1 MSKKESRNADYCQ
14 KHYLNNTQ
22 ALISGCCITGVHLLR
37 ALLSVPC
44 SQRVPLGFSQ
54 TTFSANLA
62 IRKHLTSG
70 QHHSQKGS
78 LGSFKKKKVFS
89 FPNLSVSNIHQQIIL
104 PCQCSLYFSTLA
116 FDHVSLFLFLELVA
130 IFNIQLTAFILT
142 ELKGT

>member
-22 ALISGCCITGVHLLR
+22 ALISGHCITGVHLLR

-78 LGSFKKKKVFS
+78 LGSFKKKKYFFPKSFSLQHSSTNHSALPMFSVFLHSSFWSCFS
-89 FPNLSVSNIHQQIIL
+89 F
-104 PCQCSLYFSTLA
+104 
-116 FDHVSLFLFLELVA
+116 
-130 IFNIQLTAFILT
+130 FILGISCH
-142 ELKGT
+142 L

>member
-1 MSKKESRNADYCQ
+1 MSKKEPRNADYCQ

-37 ALLSVPC
+37 ALLCVPC

-78 LGSFKKKKVFS
+78 LGSFKKKKVIFAQIFQSPTFNNKS
-89 FPNLSVSNIHQQIIL
+89 F
-104 PCQCSLYFSTLA
+104 CLA
-116 FDHVSLFLFLELVA
+116 NVLCISPLQLLIMFLFFYSWNQLPSLT
-130 IFNIQLTAFILT
+130 FNSQRLYSQS
-142 ELKGT
+142 

>member
-1 MSKKESRNADYCQ
+1 MSKKEPKNADYCQ
-14 KHYLNNTQ
+14 KHYLNNIQ
-22 ALISGCCITGVHLLR
+22 ALISGRCITGVHLLR
-37 ALLSVPC
+37 APLCVPC

-78 LGSFKKKKVFS
+78 LGSFKKKKYIFPKSFS
-89 FPNLSVSNIHQQIIL
+89 LQHSSTNHSIL

-116 FDHVSLFLFLELVA
+116 FDHVSLF
-130 IFNIQLTAFILT
+130 FILGISCH
-142 ELKGT
+142 L